1 MLSRKQNIP
10 EDLRGIDAALRDSRP
25 ELSADRMA
33 SVAARARSR
42 ARASVLPHVNYKES
56 FLRSRIAITFMLVLG
71 FGFSS
76 AGVGMAVQ
84 GVSSQDTSA
93 ADAQYDR
100 SNPPALVPAEDRNE
114 VLDQVEAGE
123 NPTGDRGENPTGDR
137 GENPT
142 GNRGGNEVAGQDDQR
157 AGNGGQVAGD
167 QAQEA
172 RQLGVENGSEELPFT
187 GFAAIPVLLMGFA
200 LLTAG
205 FMLRRRA

>member
-33 SVAARARSR
+33 SVAARAQSR
-42 ARASVLPHVNYKES
+42 ARASVLPQVNSKES
-56 FLRSRIAITFMLVLG
+56 FLRSRIAITLMLVLG

-93 ADAQYDR
+93 ADAQYGR
-100 SNPPALVPAEDRNE
+100 SDQPALVPAEDRDE
-114 VLDQVEAGE
+114 VQDVTEEGQNPTGDNPTGE
-123 NPTGDRGENPTGDR
+123 NPTGD
-137 GENPT
+137 
-142 GNRGGNEVAGQDDQR
+142 RGGNEVAGQDDQG
-157 AGNGGQVAGD
+157 ADNGGQVAGD
-167 QAQEA
+167 EAQES

>member
-25 ELSADRMA
+25 ELPADRMA

-42 ARASVLPHVNYKES
+42 ARASVLPHVNTKES
-56 FLRSRIAITFMLVLG
+56 FLRSRIAITLMLVLG

-84 GVSSQDTSA
+84 GVNSQDTSA
-93 ADAQYDR
+93 AEAQYGKSDQ
-100 SNPPALVPAEDRNE
+100 PPLVPAPDRNE
-114 VLDQVEAGE
+114 VQDEVDEGK
-123 NPTGDRGENPTGDR
+123 NPTGDRG
-137 GENPT
+137 
-142 GNRGGNEVAGQDDQR
+142 GNDVAGQDD
-157 AGNGGQVAGD
+157 QVAGD
-167 QAQEA
+167 QAQES
-172 RQLGVENGSEELPFT
+172 RQLGAESGSDELPFT

-205 FMLRRRA
+205 FVLRRRA

>member
-10 EDLRGIDAALRDSRP
+10 EDLRGIDATLRESRP

-42 ARASVLPHVNYKES
+42 ARASVLPQAHSKES
-56 FLRSRIAITFMLVLG
+56 FLRSRIAITLMLVLG

-93 ADAQYDR
+93 AEAQYGKTQQ
-100 SNPPALVPAEDRNE
+100 PALVPNQDRNE
-114 VLDQVEAGE
+114 VQDVTEEGQDVTEEGQ
-123 NPTGDRGENPTGDR
+123 NPTGDRG
-137 GENPT
+137 
-142 GNRGGNEVAGQDDQR
+142 GNGVAGQNDEG
-157 AGNGGQVAGD
+157 AGNDGQVAGD

-172 RQLGVENGSEELPFT
+172 RQLGAEAGSDELPFT